1 MGKYKIEIKWGIIFT
16 IVALLWMVLEKAV
29 GLHDVHIDKH
39 MIYTNFFA
47 IPAILMYVLGLRE
60 KREKFYEGEISW
72 MQAFI
77 AGILISMVVTILS
90 PLSQWITS
98 EIITPDYFTN
108 IIEYSVSQNTMTRE
122 DAEKM
127 FNLVSYVKMNFLF
140 SLGMGIVTSAVVA
153 LFIKKK

>member
-47 IPAILMYVLGLRE
+47 IPAIIMYVLGLRE
-60 KREKFYEGEISW
+60 KREKFYEGKISW

>member
-60 KREKFYEGEISW
+60 KREKFYEGKISW